1 MEMIE
6 KKPQTGAPSSS
17 LPSRKALPPFE
28 ALRAFDA
35 VARLGGVRKA
45 AQHLGRDHAVVSR
58 HLRMIEAWT
67 GTTLVERT
75 TTGAVLTEDGARYH
89 VEIAAAID
97 SIANATLDLMKQS
110 DNHRLHIW
118 CMPGFAFYWLISRLG
133 AFESAY
139 PGLEIELRPSN
150 SSPDFTSH
158 EADVDIRFVPAYG
171 KPFQLPPGLRSIEI
185 ARPPIVS
192 VASPGYLAENPE
204 IRTPHDLLSHQL
216 LHEEDF
222 DSWTNWLAAHDVH
235 HETAL
240 TGPRLWQVH
249 LTLDAARHGRGI
261 ALTNHM
267 VAADDLAS
275 GRLVEIGRDNPHFR
289 NQTVGIYLFIARA
302 DRWDAP
308 SLRSYRRW
316 LLATVAERAKNP
328 A

>member
-1 MEMIE
+1 MTE
-6 KKPQTGAPSSS
+6 KRPRSGAPSAN

-75 TTGAVLTEDGARYH
+75 TTGAVLTQDGARYH
-89 VEIAAAID
+89 AEIAAAID
-97 SIANATLDLMKQS
+97 AIANATLDLMKRS

-118 CMPGFAFYWLISRLG
+118 CMPGFAFYWLIARLG
-133 AFESAY
+133 EFESSY

-150 SSPDFTSH
+150 TSPDFSAH
-158 EADVDIRFVPAYG
+158 EADVDIRFVAAYG
-171 KPFQLPPGLRSIEI
+171 KPFQLQPGLRSIEI
-185 ARPPIVS
+185 TRTPIVA
-192 VASPGYLAENPE
+192 VASPEYLAAHPE
-204 IRTPHDLLSHQL
+204 IRTPRDLLSHQL

-222 DSWTNWLAAHDVH
+222 ESWTQWLAAHGVH
-235 HETAL
+235 HDTAL

-267 VAADDLAS
+267 VAAEDLSS
-275 GRLVEIGRDNPHFR
+275 GRLVEIGRGNPSFSAE
-289 NQTVGIYLFIARA
+289 TMGIYLFIARA
-302 DRWDAP
+302 DRWEAP

-316 LLATVAERAKNP
+316 LLSAVSERTRNP